1 MTRSR
6 NSDQVGD
13 TRTPPLRAT
22 EVGLRIGSDQA
33 EKIQA
38 DLSSSVSKPSV
49 VQSVAYAVRAIK
61 VEDTP
66 PTTCK
71 QVLWFSFFFDGT
83 GNNRYVDEGM
93 QKHSN
98 VAKLFRAHKP
108 ADQAKGIYSFYIQG
122 VGTYFPE
129 IGDDGGGGLGLGCGA
144 MGTGRLHYAL
154 KKFDE
159 SIEYHVQQAKSPSN
173 EIVEINIAAFGFSR
187 GAALA
192 RAFINLL
199 LEERCALRKEKWV
212 LKDGA
217 WPVRIRF
224 MGLFDTVASVGLPM
238 STNTTS
244 TAGAVASSVSYMIR
258 SRLRDYAATRPATLA
273 FSENAAAGADPA
285 PGIYDGH
292 SDWGNKLEI
301 NPKVEE
307 VRHFIAAHEVRNS
320 FPVESVSV
328 LRSNRISKPSHFY
341 ETVYPGVHSDIG
353 GSYAPGEGARASLS
367 NENLGLVPLIHMYN
381 YALRQGVPLRPVG
394 AWLAANKADFDVS
407 AQLLETYNHYL
418 KMIGASGSL
427 GQSINKNMG
436 LYFGWRFRAIR
447 IKARGDRKESDWISS
462 QNRKFKEQEAAIDR
476 EIDLLKQKEKTAA
489 AELQLLLERR
499 AAEAASISRVPTT
512 QKRTV
517 VGDGDIEKA
526 RHKIRQA
533 HDDFLKAKA
542 RKDAL
547 PNMEGLQEML
557 DLYDKQLLADVQAIR
572 DVFAKK
578 GVFGGAPD
586 ADRRRE
592 LRPHYKV
599 LVEAYENE
607 FEKNK
612 GLTDEKIIS
621 LFDNHIH
628 DSLAAFAKDATLPS
642 DPRVVYLGGDEKYEY
657 ARIESNDG
665 RKYAEVRIA

>member
-6 NSDQVGD
+6 NNDQVGD
-13 TRTPPLRAT
+13 TKTPPLQAS
-22 EVGLRIGSDQA
+22 EVGLRTGSDQA
-33 EKIQA
+33 ENIQA
-38 DLSSSVSKPSV
+38 DVSPAVSKPST
-49 VQSVAYAVRAIK
+49 VQSVANAVRAIK
-61 VEDTP
+61 AEEAP

-71 QVLWFSFFFDGT
+71 QTLWFSFFFDGT

-98 VAKLFRAHKP
+98 VAKLFRVHKP
-108 ADQAKGIYSFYIQG
+108 TDTATGIYSIYIQG

-129 IGDDGGGGLGLGCGA
+129 IGDDGGGALGLGCGA
-144 MGTGRLHYAL
+144 MGSERMNYAL

-159 SIEYHVQQAKSPSN
+159 SIKPHIQQAKSPSN
-173 EIVEINIAAFGFSR
+173 AIVEINIAAFGFSR

-192 RAFINLL
+192 RAFVNLL
-199 LEERCALRKEKWV
+199 LEERCALRKEKWM
-212 LKDGA
+212 LREGS

-244 TAGAVASSVSYMIR
+244 TVGAVASSVNYMIR
-258 SRLRDYAATRPATLA
+258 SRLRDYASTRPAKLA

-285 PGIYDGH
+285 PGRYDGH
-292 SDWGNKLEI
+292 SDWGNKLKI

-320 FPVESVSV
+320 FPVESVSI
-328 LRSNRISKPSHFY
+328 LRSKKISKPSHFY
-341 ETVYPGVHSDIG
+341 ETVYPGVHSDVG
-353 GSYAPGEGARASLS
+353 GSYAPGEGARAVLS

-381 YALRQGVPLRPVG
+381 HALRQGVPLRTVG
-394 AWLAANKADFDVS
+394 AWLDANKKDFDVS
-407 AQLLETYNHYL
+407 AKLLENYNHYI
-418 KMIGASGSL
+418 KAIGASGSL
-427 GQSINKNMG
+427 GQSISRNIG
-436 LYFGWRFRAIR
+436 LYFAWRFRVIR
-447 IKARGDRKESDWISS
+447 NKAQGDRKEFDRISLK
-462 QNRKFKEQEAAIDR
+462 NKEFKEQEAQINR
-476 EIDLLKQKEKTAA
+476 EIALLKQKERVAA

-499 AAEAASISRVPTT
+499 AAETTSISGAPKT
-512 QKRTV
+512 QKRTT

-526 RHKIRQA
+526 RHKVQQA

-547 PNMEGLQEML
+547 PNMDGLQAML
-557 DLYDKQLLADVQAIR
+557 DLYDKQLLDDVQAIR
-572 DVFAKK
+572 DVFSKR
-578 GVFGGAPD
+578 GVFGSAPD
-586 ADRRRE
+586 AARRRE
-592 LRPHYKV
+592 LRPHYKI
-599 LVEAYENE
+599 LIEAYENE

-657 ARIESNDG
+657 AQRDNNHGGINSEL
-665 RKYAEVRIA
+665 RIA

>member
-1 MTRSR
+1 LQAS
-6 NSDQVGD
+6 
-13 TRTPPLRAT
+13 

-38 DLSSSVSKPSV
+38 DVSPSVSEPSA
-49 VQSVAYAVRAIK
+49 VQSVSYAVRAIK
-61 VEDTP
+61 AEDAP

-71 QVLWFSFFFDGT
+71 QILWFSFFFDGT

-98 VAKLFRAHKP
+98 VAKLFRVHRP
-108 ADQAKGIYSFYIQG
+108 TDTAKGIYSFYIQG

-129 IGDDGGGGLGLGCGA
+129 IGDDGGGALGLGCGA
-144 MGTGRLHYAL
+144 MGAERLHYAL

-159 SIEYHVQQAKSPSN
+159 SIEPHVQQAKSPSN
-173 EIVEINIAAFGFSR
+173 AIVEINIAAFGFSR

-192 RAFINLL
+192 RAFVNLL
-199 LEERCALRKEKWV
+199 LEERCALRKEEWM
-212 LKDGA
+212 LREGA

-244 TAGAVASSVSYMIR
+244 TVGAVASGVNYMIR
-258 SRLRDYAATRPATLA
+258 SRLRDFAATRPATLA

-285 PGIYDGH
+285 PGRYDGH

-320 FPVESVSV
+320 FPVESVSI
-328 LRSNRISKPSHFY
+328 LRSKKISKPSHFY
-341 ETVYPGVHSDIG
+341 ETVYPGVHSDVG
-353 GSYAPGEGARASLS
+353 GSYAPGEGARAALS

-394 AWLAANKADFDVS
+394 AWLDANKTDFDVN
-407 AQLLETYNHYL
+407 AKLLENYNHYL
-418 KMIGASGSL
+418 KMIGVYGSL

-436 LYFGWRFRAIR
+436 LYFAWRFRAIR
-447 IKARGDRKESDWISS
+447 SKARGDRKEFDRISLK
-462 QNRKFKEQEAAIDR
+462 NTKFREQAAAIDR
-476 EIDLLKQKEKTAA
+476 EIGLLKQKEKAAA

-499 AAEAASISRVPTT
+499 AAEAASISGAPKT
-512 QKRTV
+512 QKRAAV
-517 VGDGDIEKA
+517 SDGDIEKA
-526 RHKIRQA
+526 RHKVQQA
-533 HDDFLKAKA
+533 HDDFLKEKA

-557 DLYDKQLLADVQAIR
+557 DLYDKQLLVDVQAIR
-572 DVFAKK
+572 DVFSKK
-578 GVFGGAPD
+578 GVFGGA
-586 ADRRRE
+586 ADTARRSE
-592 LRPHYKV
+592 LRPHYKI

-607 FEKNK
+607 FEKNE

-628 DSLAAFAKDATLPS
+628 DSLAAFAKDATFPS
-642 DPRVVYLGGDEKYEY
+642 DPRVVYLGGDQKYEY
-657 ARIESNDG
+657 AQLESNDG
-665 RKYAEVRIA
+665 DKVSEIRTA